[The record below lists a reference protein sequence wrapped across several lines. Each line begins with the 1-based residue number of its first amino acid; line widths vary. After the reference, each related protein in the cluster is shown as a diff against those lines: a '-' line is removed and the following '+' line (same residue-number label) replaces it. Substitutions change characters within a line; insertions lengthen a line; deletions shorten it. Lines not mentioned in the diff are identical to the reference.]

1 MESCINR
8 DEEGVSSGF
17 VEVRKHFLLLQL
29 TREVPEKKEKKNQ
42 NEKIFLSVGV
52 GQHH

>member
-1 MESCINR
+1 MKKIYAHVESCINR

-29 TREVPEKKEKKNQ
+29 TREVPEKKGHRPQALK
-42 NEKIFLSVGV
+42 
-52 GQHH
+52 